1 MQEIQGL
8 IPGLG
13 RSPGRGNGNT
23 FQYSCLENPMD
34 WRAWLAT
41 VHRVANNWT
50 RPSDWACMYTRTCA
64 CTHTHTHTHDYFNY
78 LDLFLWFHTHFRIIF
93 SYISVKNATR
103 ILIETALNQ
112 YIALNIMD
120 ILALLTFTIHKNW
133 ISCQSFVFSVSFINV
148 L

>member
-50 RPSDWACMYTRTCA
+50 WLSDWACMYMRTCA
-64 CTHTHTHTHDYFNY
+64 CTHTHTHTQDCFSY
-78 LDLFLWFHTHFRIIF
+78 LAFFLSFHTNFRIVF
-93 SYISVKNATR
+93 SSISVKNAIR
-103 ILIETALNQ
+103 ILIEPALNQ
-112 YIALNIMD
+112 YIALVIMD
-120 ILALLTFTIHKNW
+120 SLALLTFTIHKNW
-133 ISCQSFVFSVSFINV
+133 ISFQSFVFSVSFINV